1 MKLQQQKNQTKIKPR
16 KFGCFCLFSGRF
28 WFLGTFYL
36 EERMRAFKG
45 QIKANKAMFR
55 RRRLEG
61 LFCLFLL
68 LGFALLPSHAVKI
81 RLQPTALA
89 RLDLDSISGAGSYN
103 DNTTETANHFN

>member
-1 MKLQQQKNQTKIKPR
+1 LAVFACFR
-16 KFGCFCLFSGRF
+16 GFFGF
-28 WFLGTFYL
+28 WVHFDL
-36 EERMRAFKG
+36 EERLRAFKG

-89 RLDLDSISGAGSYN
+89 RLDLDSISGAGS
-103 DNTTETANHFN
+103 